1 MSLGEFVQVAILAAY
16 YKIYGCI
23 VNAYESVLTKLF
35 KIGRTEVARSAS
47 LEAKQFIQAFVKN
60 RQIKK
65 ELMDNQEKHS
75 SSFQQ
80 ENERKK

>member
-1 MSLGEFVQVAILAAY
+1 M
-16 YKIYGCI
+16 
-23 VNAYESVLTKLF
+23 LTKSF
-35 KIGRTEVARSAS
+35 KLGRTEVARSAS